1 MSSSE
6 RRRWSKRDRV
16 LCAACQERK
25 AKFRYRREVR
35 ADRDHTLCFA
45 CYRSEVNRTRARR
58 LAEGAHPG
66 ANAVSARIPTD
77 FRWAGSRQPAG
88 AVASAADA
96 RPPATHRL
104 LVVLGRRAQASA
116 WHVTRNR

>member
-6 RRRWSKRDRV
+6 RQRRSKRARV

-35 ADRDHTLCFA
+35 ADRDHTLCFE

-58 LAEGAHPG
+58 LAQGARPLTADATSPLLTSPFG
-66 ANAVSARIPTD
+66 AQQTSIGPAPD
-77 FRWAGSRQPAG
+77 SRQLA
-88 AVASAADA
+88 
-96 RPPATHRL
+96 HR
-104 LVVLGRRAQASA
+104 RRMLDHLQRTGSS
-116 WHVTRNR
+116 